1 MTDNSMTNNSMTDNS
16 MTNNSMT
23 DNSMTNNSMTDN
35 SMTNNSMTDNSMT
48 DNSMTDNLIK
58 QVENISLD
66 QSQCQFYVEN
76 TYDPDKKFFIM
87 KISLNFY
94 QLWSILGQIP
104 FIHKNGRC
112 KYEWI
117 IRQGNSNR
125 IFSIYDWNNKNK
137 LLNTTQWYIRS
148 NMPGDS
154 SEFLKTLSDA
164 IECYNLYYKHQ
175 MENNLHDTLPEL
187 ETDIHFF
194 QILHEIK
201 HNFIKHFSLLQ
212 TL

>member
-1 MTDNSMTNNSMTDNS
+1 MSMSEEEDIEYFQECWNPTH
-16 MTNNSMT
+16 
-23 DNSMTNNSMTDN
+23 
-35 SMTNNSMTDNSMT
+35 
-48 DNSMTDNLIK
+48 
-58 QVENISLD
+58 E
-66 QSQCQFYVEN
+66 
-76 TYDPDKKFFIM
+76 
-87 KISLNFY
+87 
-94 QLWSILGQIP
+94 
-104 FIHKNGRC
+104 
-112 KYEWI
+112 
-117 IRQGNSNR
+117 GNSNMQQQN
-125 IFSIYDWNNKNK
+125 SEALNNKNK